1 MTIAAVLA
9 NQRQWHVET
18 CDVLEGLRMLPAE
31 CVQCCVTSPPYWGLR
46 DYSVSHSVW
55 GGDPACVHDW
65 QHANGTTRR
74 GPRSDGTETPGSSD
88 SAVGRGPRAGTPKSA
103 FCKCG
108 AWRGCYGMEPTPA
121 LFVSN
126 TVAIFREVWRVL
138 REDGTLW
145 LNLGDS
151 WNAYNGGSGP
161 GGWNDARDS
170 ERPQL
175 ETGYGLRDKS
185 LKPKDLCGIP
195 WRVALALQADG
206 WFLRQ
211 DIIWAK
217 PNGMPESVRDRCTKS
232 HEYIF
237 LLTKCERYFYDR
249 MAIVEPLAVASVA
262 RLGQDVEGQ
271 EGSERANGGGKTNGK
286 MKAVKFGGNKLTE
299 SGQTRL
305 ASGNEWDPLSGA
317 NKRSV
322 WTIPVGGFREA
333 HFATF
338 PLSLPETC
346 LKAGTS
352 AIGCCSKCGAPWERL
367 TESVRVPTR
376 PGDGSKVHGAN
387 SRANKS
393 RDPAHASEYNG
404 KKSVVNAVHH
414 ASEVGNR
421 DPQRHTTATKTA
433 GWQPTC
439 HCAAANPE
447 SRPLPC
453 LCLDPFSGAGTTGL
467 VAKALG
473 LRYIG
478 LELNPGYAE
487 MSRRRIDRGIVEDAP
502 KQPKS
507 LPGQAD
513 LFAGMETPA

>member
-1 MTIAAVLA
+1 MTIAQVLSNA
-9 NQRQWHVET
+9 RQWHVET
-18 CDVLEGLRMLPAE
+18 TDVLTGLGALPDG

-46 DYSVSHSVW
+46 DYGVEPSVW
-55 GGDPACVHDW
+55 GGDPACSHEWGQSLRSDK
-65 QHANGTTRR
+65 ANGFR
-74 GPRSDGTETPGSSD
+74 GPNGVKKNEAPC
-88 SAVGRGPRAGTPKSA
+88 PPKSA
-103 FCKCG
+103 GNSCQCG
-108 AWRGCYGMEPTPA
+108 AWRGCYGNEPTPA
-121 LFVSN
+121 LFVAN
-126 TVAIFREVWRVL
+126 TVAIFREVRRVL
-138 REDGTLW
+138 RGDGVLF
-145 LNLGDS
+145 LNIGDS

-175 ETGYGLRDKS
+175 ETGYGLRDKG

-206 WFLRQ
+206 WYLRQ

-217 PNGMPESVRDRCTKS
+217 PNGMPESVQDRCTKS

-237 LLTKCERYFYDR
+237 LLSKSERYFYDR
-249 MAIVEPLAVASVA
+249 MAIAEPLAAASVA
-262 RLGQDVEGQ
+262 RLGQDVENQ
-271 EGSERANGGGKTNGK
+271 EGSGRANGGAKTNGK
-286 MKAVKFGGNKLTE
+286 MKAVKFGGNKHTE
-299 SGQTRL
+299 AGQTRL
-305 ASGNEWDPLSGA
+305 ASGNDWDPLSSA

-338 PLSLPETC
+338 PLALPETC

-352 AIGCCSKCGAPWERL
+352 AKGCCATCGAPWERV

-376 PGDGSKVHGAN
+376 PGDGSKVHGRN

-404 KKSVVNAVHH
+404 KRSA
-414 ASEVGNR
+414 AEVGNR
-421 DPQRHTTATKTA
+421 DTERHVTSTKTT
-433 GWQPTC
+433 GWQRTC
-439 HCAAANPE
+439 SCAQIATV
-447 SRPLPC
+447 PC
-453 LCLDPFSGAGTTGL
+453 LCLDPFNGAGTTGL
-467 VAKALG
+467 VARALG

-478 LELNPGYAE
+478 LELNSEYAE
-487 MSRRRIDRGIVEDAP
+487 MSRRRIDRGMYSDAP

-507 LPGQAD
+507 LAGQKD
-513 LFAGMETPA
+513 LFTQATA